1 MQIEPKLLR
10 TNIYTWFRSLN
21 RKQVGNIGLTNS
33 LQPLHKLGRVTEGSQ
48 GSQGQHTADQPNPSL
63 AHQGPGSQPQAR
75 AHATAFKGVKYIYI
89 YIYIYTC
96 SLESWR
102 GCYKAADNKSVDA
115 IHERSAPSWRHLSKA
130 ANKKSVDARLVLS
143 TEHFAS
149 LHSVVLST
157 DSTIAVV
164 LSTDSSSTIGLVL
177 STDSLINPNTA
188 SPSQVVLS
196 SDFSISATVTHR
208 STTCDLRAI
217 ACRDS
222 QRLT

>member
-1 MQIEPKLLR
+1 M
-10 TNIYTWFRSLN
+10 
-21 RKQVGNIGLTNS
+21 GNIGLTNS

-75 AHATAFKGVKYIYI
+75 AHATAFKRVE

-143 TEHFAS
+143 TEHCSGLIDRLF
-149 LHSVVLST
+149 VVLST
-157 DSTIAVV
+157 DS
-164 LSTDSSSTIGLVL
+164 LTD
-177 STDSLINPNTA
+177 PNTA
-188 SPSQVVLS
+188 SPFQVVLS
-196 SDFSISATVTHR
+196 TDFSISATVTQKS
-208 STTCDLRAI
+208 STCNFCTI
-217 ACRDS
+217 ACCRQQICGCHS
-222 QRLT
+222 